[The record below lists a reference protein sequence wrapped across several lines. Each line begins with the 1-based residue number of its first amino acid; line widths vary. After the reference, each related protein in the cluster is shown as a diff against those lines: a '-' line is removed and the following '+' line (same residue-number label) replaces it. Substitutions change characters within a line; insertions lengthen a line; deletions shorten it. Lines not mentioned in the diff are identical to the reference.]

1 MTRFP
6 VVMKRMTAE
15 GGEGEGTADEAIVF
29 TVDHDILLCGIGVY
43 GAVTP
48 GRIQVHLQV
57 ETVPRLVHA
66 LKVAFSVKLQ
76 F

>member
-1 MTRFP
+1 MTP
-6 VVMKRMTAE
+6 E
-15 GGEGEGTADEAIVF
+15 GGEGEGATDEAIVF

-57 ETVPRLVHA
+57 DLVPRQVQA
-66 LKVAFSVKLQ
+66 LKVAFSVKLLFKNNKKTYAQ
-76 F
+76 H